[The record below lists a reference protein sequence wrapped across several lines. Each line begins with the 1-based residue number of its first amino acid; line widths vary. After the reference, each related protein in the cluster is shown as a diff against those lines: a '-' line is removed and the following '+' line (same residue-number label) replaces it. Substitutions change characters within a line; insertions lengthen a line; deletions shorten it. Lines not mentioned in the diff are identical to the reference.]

1 MSSFPTEMEMDQE
14 MPVADDTPA
23 PAPVPRKLKP
33 KLLVPL
39 IVTVA
44 AIGFGVG
51 HLGVTGIAPASQKQ
65 AVNAAPEAYN
75 TGRFAIV
82 VHDPKLT
89 FLEAT
94 VLVEPGTASPQN
106 PAQLRDAILGLL
118 TEAAS
123 LPLVQQADD
132 TIAMLE
138 RSAMAMASE
147 TAPWLAGL
155 DLSAVTE

>member
-1 MSSFPTEMEMDQE
+1 MGQLWASHILESPISWILSALYILATV
-14 MPVADDTPA
+14 VAGYTP
-23 PAPVPRKLKP
+23 LS
-33 KLLVPL
+33 L